1 MSAAPDR
8 QDLLVLALD
17 VAREAAAFVADQRPV
32 GRVDVAQTK
41 SSPTDVVTLIDQST
55 ERLVRD
61 RLEAARP
68 GDGFLGEEGGLQP
81 GTSSVTWVVDPIDGT
96 VNFVYGIPHYAVS
109 IGAEVDGEVV
119 VGVVIDVVS
128 GEEWT
133 AVLGGG
139 AHVAPRAGAE
149 RRRLRATAPSSLAQA
164 LVGTGFNYVL
174 ELRLKQAAAVT
185 QMLAHVRD
193 VRRIGSAALDLC
205 ALADGR
211 LDAYVEQGLKPWD
224 LAAAGLVARESGVLM
239 SGVDGGPDERLTVAA
254 PPAIDEEFCALVRAC
269 GF

>member
-1 MSAAPDR
+1 MSTVDARALGD
-8 QDLLVLALD
+8 LALE
-17 VAREAAAFVADQRPV
+17 VAREAAVFVADQRPV

-41 SSPTDVVTLIDQST
+41 SSPTDVVTAIDQST
-55 ERLVRD
+55 EQLVRD

-81 GTSSVTWVVDPIDGT
+81 GTSSVVWVVDPIDGT

-109 IGAEVDGEVV
+109 IGAEVDGEMVA
-119 VGVVIDVVS
+119 GVVIDVVK

-133 AVLGGG
+133 AVLGEG
-139 AHVAPRAGAE
+139 AYLAAHAGAE
-149 RRRLRATAPSSLAQA
+149 RRRLQATAPPSLSQA
-164 LVGTGFNYVL
+164 LVGTGFSYVL
-174 ELRLKQAAAVT
+174 ETRLAQAAAVT
-185 QMLAHVRD
+185 RLLAHVRD

-254 PPAIDEEFCALVRAC
+254 PAAIDEEFCAVVRAC